1 MYDHFEMFKKFKS
14 FGISSETLRL
24 MVTSDIKDIDNEPA
38 EEMVI
43 VKAIKNAG
51 PDKKA

>member
-1 MYDHFEMFKKFKS
+1 MIDYVITTER
-14 FGISSETLRL
+14 II
-24 MVTSDIKDIDNEPA
+24 SDIKDIDNEPA